1 MPKDKKRGTPATRIA
16 PRKSQM
22 FRFTAETAE
31 MLEVASDRAGMSKTV
46 YLMLA
51 LKHQFQA
58 DGLLPPDP
66 IFAPV
71 APLPRDDRKARPRRG
86 NSSQGNK
93 GQG

>member
-1 MPKDKKRGTPATRIA
+1 MSKDKKRGTPATRIA

-31 MLEVASDRAGMSKTV
+31 MLETASDRAGMSKTV

-66 IFAPV
+66 IFA
-71 APLPRDDRKARPRRG
+71 ASPRPPDNRKARPPRG
-86 NSSQGNK
+86 NSSQAK
-93 GQG
+93 

>member
-1 MPKDKKRGTPATRIA
+1 MPKNKKRTTSDAPKATKKA
-16 PRKSQM
+16 QM

-46 YLMLA
+46 YVMLA
-51 LKHQFQA
+51 LRHQFQA

-66 IFAPV
+66 IFASV

>member
-1 MPKDKKRGTPATRIA
+1 MPKGKKRGISATRIA

-31 MLEVASDRAGMSKTV
+31 MLETASDRAGMSKTV

-66 IFAPV
+66 IFAP
-71 APLPRDDRKARPRRG
+71 APLPPNDRKARPRRG
-86 NSSQGNK
+86 NSSQADK

>member
-1 MPKDKKRGTPATRIA
+1 MPKDKKRATPATRIA

-31 MLEVASDRAGMSKTV
+31 MLKLASERAGMSKTV

-58 DGLLPPDP
+58 DGFLPPDP
-66 IFAPV
+66 LFAPV
-71 APLPRDDRKARPRRG
+71 APLPRDDRKARSRRH
-86 NSSQGNK
+86 NFS
-93 GQG
+93 

>member
-1 MPKDKKRGTPATRIA
+1 
-16 PRKSQM
+16 M

-31 MLEVASDRAGMSKTV
+31 MLEAASDRAGMSKTV

-58 DGLLPPDP
+58 DGLLPSDP
-66 IFAPV
+66 IFAA
-71 APLPRDDRKARPRRG
+71 APLPPDDRKARPRRG
-86 NSSQGNK
+86 NSSQANE

>member
-1 MPKDKKRGTPATRIA
+1 MPKDKERTTPAKRKA

-22 FRFTAETAE
+22 FRFTAETAK
-31 MLEVASDRAGMSKTV
+31 MLKLASERAGMSKTV
-46 YLMLA
+46 YVMLA

-66 IFAPV
+66 IFAP
-71 APLPRDDRKARPRRG
+71 APRPPDEQKARSPRG
-86 NSSQGNK
+86 TASQANK

>member
-31 MLEVASDRAGMSKTV
+31 MLETASDRAGMSKTV

-58 DGLLPPDP
+58 DGFLPPDP
-66 IFAPV
+66 IFAA
-71 APLPRDDRKARPRRG
+71 APRPPGGRKARPRRG
-86 NSSQGNK
+86 NSSQATK
-93 GQG
+93 GEG

>member
-1 MPKDKKRGTPATRIA
+1 
-16 PRKSQM
+16 M

-31 MLEVASDRAGMSKTV
+31 MLEAASDRAGMSKTV

-66 IFAPV
+66 IFSAAPR
-71 APLPRDDRKARPRRG
+71 PPDDRKARPRKQSNRRA
-86 NSSQGNK
+86 
-93 GQG
+93 

>member
-1 MPKDKKRGTPATRIA
+1 MPKDQERTTPATRKA

-31 MLEVASDRAGMSKTV
+31 MLEAASDRAGMSKTV

-66 IFAPV
+66 IFAA
-71 APLPRDDRKARPRRG
+71 APLPPDGQKARPRRG
-86 NSSQGNK
+86 NSRQANK

>member
-1 MPKDKKRGTPATRIA
+1 MPKDKKRAAPAVRNP

-22 FRFTAETAE
+22 FRFTTETAE
-31 MLEVASDRAGMSKTV
+31 LLEAASDRAGMSKTV

-66 IFAPV
+66 AFPASPAP
-71 APLPRDDRKARPRRG
+71 PWPRPDREVKPRRIK
-86 NSSQGNK
+86 SDTK
-93 GQG
+93 